1 MYRLFPIFQIFRMF
15 FISKGEIFVS
25 TLPCHPL
32 SCHPLS
38 CRPIAQTFLATEA

>member
-25 TLPCHPL
+25 TLPCHPFL
-32 SCHPLS
+32 AA
-38 CRPIAQTFLATEA
+38 PIPQTFHATEA